1 MPRVIAWDMS
11 GDILVYQARVTTME
25 LTKKKCVPCEG
36 GEGRLEKAQVE
47 ELLPQLASGWQVVDD
62 GRKLRRQVK
71 PGGFLPVIALV
82 NRIAEL
88 AEAEQHHP
96 DLAIHYDTLDITTY
110 THTLGGLSENDFI
123 LAAKIDQLAG
133 SAPRG

>member
-1 MPRVIAWDMS
+1 
-11 GDILVYQARVTTME
+11 ME
-25 LTKKKCVPCEG
+25 LTNKKCVPLER
-36 GEGRLEKAQVE
+36 GEGRLEPAQVE
-47 ELLPQLASGWQVVDD
+47 ELLHQLSPAWLVVDD
-62 GRKLRRQVK
+62 GRKLRSQVK

-96 DLAIHYDTLDITTY
+96 DLSIHYDTLEITTY

-123 LAAKIDQLAG
+123 LAAKIDRLAG